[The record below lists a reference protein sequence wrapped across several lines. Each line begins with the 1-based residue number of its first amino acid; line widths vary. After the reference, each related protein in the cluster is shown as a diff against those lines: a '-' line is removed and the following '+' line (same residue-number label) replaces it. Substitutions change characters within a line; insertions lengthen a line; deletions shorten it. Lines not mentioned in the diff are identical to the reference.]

1 VIVLYFYHE
10 EIQANIARL
19 QNTYSISEKSMVF
32 YRGRIKRFFNEY
44 MGSPQNENRPLDAIS
59 YYDLNTYLIGLQN
72 SDSEKVNIY
81 QSLKRFFEFTYF
93 NRVTLE
99 IMSQVE
105 KPNIPIRAIKILA
118 DDDYSK
124 LHSFIVDKN
133 GDIRERLILGLFLFT
148 GLSRKFI
155 ANLLNSQIILQGGLY
170 KLKIWDETTET
181 ILPLKAE
188 LQLAELQLIVQEYS
202 ALITDENILNRVVN
216 INENNLSSYVSE
228 LIRRITNHRCTP
240 TILSNTFIT
249 KALKDGNCVYEVGTL
264 TLEHVTTIVKHIDP
278 NKDFSGKQMSILNSF

>member
-1 VIVLYFYHE
+1 MYFYHE
-10 EIQANIARL
+10 EVQANIARL

-124 LHSFIVDKN
+124 LHSFNVIDCKMKCDK
-133 GDIRERLILGLFLFT
+133 
-148 GLSRKFI
+148 
-155 ANLLNSQIILQGGLY
+155 
-170 KLKIWDETTET
+170 
-181 ILPLKAE
+181 
-188 LQLAELQLIVQEYS
+188 
-202 ALITDENILNRVVN
+202 
-216 INENNLSSYVSE
+216 
-228 LIRRITNHRCTP
+228 
-240 TILSNTFIT
+240 
-249 KALKDGNCVYEVGTL
+249 
-264 TLEHVTTIVKHIDP
+264 
-278 NKDFSGKQMSILNSF
+278 